1 MTPVW
6 AIGLM
11 TGTIVDGFVDIA
23 LIKTDG
29 VDIFELGHWALAPY
43 PEDLNTVLTNA
54 LASALEWEFAG
65 PEPAIFQNTER
76 ALTLAQAKVVRQFME
91 EVGLGPGDVS
101 VIGFHGQT
109 VLHRAPD
116 AESLGE
122 TRQLG
127 DGQLMADL
135 LGVDVAYDFRTA
147 DMLAGGHGAPLSAGY
162 HSALMRHSK
171 FPRNSAVLNLGG
183 VANITW
189 WGGDDDYVGFD
200 SGPANGPI
208 NDWIARHN
216 LGDMDTNGALAREG
230 RVDEQRLRT
239 MLDHP
244 FFSAPFPKSLDRYD
258 FKEDMVAGLSPADG
272 AATLTAFVGGTIDK
286 AMDLMPERP
295 HQIIVCGGGRNNAVL
310 VEAIRERA
318 NVNVVL
324 AEDCGWRGDAV
335 EAECFAYL
343 GVRVARGLPITY
355 PLTTGVKEAMTGGRV
370 ATPSTVAQ
378 QARVVLQ

>member
-29 VDIFELGHWALAPY
+29 VEIFELGHWSLAPY
-43 PEDLNTVLTNA
+43 PEDLNSVLTNA
-54 LASALEWEFAG
+54 LASALEWKFTG
-65 PEPAIFQNTER
+65 PEPAVFHNTEK

-91 EVGLGPGDVS
+91 EVGLTPDEVS

-116 AESLGE
+116 AERLGQ

-127 DGQLMADL
+127 NGQLMADL
-135 LGVDVAYDFRTA
+135 LGIDVAYDFRSA

-162 HSALMRHSK
+162 HSALLRYSNL
-171 FPRNSAVLNLGG
+171 PPNSAVLNLGG

-208 NDWIARHN
+208 NDWVSKHN
-216 LGDMDTNGALAREG
+216 LGDMDIDGALARQG
-230 RVDEQRLRT
+230 CVDENRLRE

-258 FKEDMVAGLSPADG
+258 FKEDMVAGLSLEDG

-286 AMDLMPERP
+286 AMDLMPQRP
-295 HQIIVCGGGRNNAVL
+295 HQVIVCGGGRNNAAL
-310 VEAIRERA
+310 IDAIRDRA
-318 NVNVVL
+318 NVDAVL
-324 AEDCGWRGDAV
+324 AEDRGWRGDAV

-355 PLTTGVKEAMTGGRV
+355 PLTTGVERPMTGGCV
-370 ATPSTVAQ
+370 VSPSTVMNKAHM
-378 QARVVLQ
+378 VLQ

>member
-11 TGTIVDGFVDIA
+11 TGTIIDGYVDIA

-29 VDIFELGHWALAPY
+29 VDVFELGQWSLEPY
-43 PEDLNTVLTNA
+43 PEDLSTVLTTT
-54 LASALEWEFAG
+54 LASALEWKFAG
-65 PEPAIFQNTER
+65 PEPAVFHNTEK
-76 ALTLAQAKVVRQFME
+76 ALTLAQAKVVRRFME
-91 EVGLGPGDVS
+91 NVGIEPEEVS

-116 AESLGE
+116 AAGPGR

-162 HSALMRHSK
+162 HSALMRFSRL
-171 FPRNSAVLNLGG
+171 PRNSAVLNLGG

-189 WGGDDDYVGFD
+189 WGGKDDYVGFD

-208 NDWIARHN
+208 NDWVARCD
-216 LGDMDTNGALAREG
+216 LGDMDVGGALARAG
-230 RVDEQRLRT
+230 RVDERRVRE
-239 MLDHP
+239 MLAHP

-258 FKEDMVAGLSPADG
+258 FREDMVAGLSPADG
-272 AATLTAFVGGTIDK
+272 AATLTAFVGGTIDR

-295 HQIIVCGGGRNNAVL
+295 HQVIVCGGGRNNAAL

-318 NVNVVL
+318 NVHVVL
-324 AEDCGWRGDAV
+324 AEDYGWRGDAV

-343 GVRVARGLPITY
+343 GVRVACGLPITY
-355 PLTTGVKEAMTGGRV
+355 PLTTGVKKPMAGGRV
-370 ATPSTVAQ
+370 ISPSTVKPKAD
-378 QARVVLQ
+378 VVLL

>member
-23 LIKTDG
+23 LIRTDG

-65 PEPAIFQNTER
+65 PEPAIFHNTER

-171 FPRNSAVLNLGG
+171 FPWNSAVLNLGG

-208 NDWIARHN
+208 NDWIAKHN
-216 LGDMDTNGALAREG
+216 LGDMDINGALAREG
-230 RVDEQRLRT
+230 RVDEQRLRA

-286 AMDLMPERP
+286 AMNLMPERP
-295 HQIIVCGGGRNNAVL
+295 HQVIVCGGGRNNAVL

-355 PLTTGVKEAMTGGRV
+355 PLTTGVKGPMTGGCV